1 MRDDVDECF
10 ALDWVELQD
19 NNYLVLDIK
28 YNVWFVDR
36 IGVILMRLS
45 MDRVGLIIM
54 DYVVNW

>member
-1 MRDDVDECF
+1 LRDDVDECF